1 MKLLHHVASSTTVL
15 LLAGALAVLTAAG
28 CSSAQPTDD
37 PGVDRLGQYT
47 LITKGPEAEV
57 ALGYRYAQSNLG
69 ADWLLLEVAATSPS
83 GQTATFERDRIS
95 VRTPAGATIPLA
107 TQAEFGADYSKL
119 RPSLNKA
126 DIARDPMDYWPPR
139 KQTIPL
145 RFFAAPGT
153 GVVFDEITVN
163 DFRAV
168 QGRLMFKVPGG
179 VQPGRYVL
187 SMELEESEVRIP
199 FTLEN

>member
-1 MKLLHHVASSTTVL
+1 MKLLQRIVGSPRFIAVAGT
-15 LLAGALAVLTAAG
+15 LAVLTAIG
-28 CSSAQPTDD
+28 CSSAQPTED
-37 PGVDRLGQYT
+37 PGVDRLGRYT
-47 LITKGPEAEV
+47 LISKGPEAEV
-57 ALGYRYAQSNLG
+57 ALGYRHAQNNLG
-69 ADWLLLEVAATSPS
+69 SDWLLLEMAATSPS

-119 RPSLNKA
+119 RPFLNKA

-139 KQTIPL
+139 KRNLPL

-153 GVVFDEITVN
+153 EVVFDEVTVN

-168 QGRLMFKVPGG
+168 QGRLMFKIPGG
-179 VQPGRYVL
+179 VQAGRYVL
-187 SMELEESEVRIP
+187 TIELEESEVRIP
-199 FTLEN
+199 FTLED